1 MYADDRLKVLQELV
15 KNLSKTLK
23 QEKLVMDNLK
33 SMIDT
38 VEFVVQ
44 SSKDKSLTLEKAEE
58 IFSSLKVSL
67 LKIYQDIMRYCCL
80 C

>member
-1 MYADDRLKVLQELV
+1 MYADDRLKVLHELV
-15 KNLSKTLK
+15 KNFGKTLK

-67 LKIYQDIMRYCCL
+67 IKIY
-80 C
+80 